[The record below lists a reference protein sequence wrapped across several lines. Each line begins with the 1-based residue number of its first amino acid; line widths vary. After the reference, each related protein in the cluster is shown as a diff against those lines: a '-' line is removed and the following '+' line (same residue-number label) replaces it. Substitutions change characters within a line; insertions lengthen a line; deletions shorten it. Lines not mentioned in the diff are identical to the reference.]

1 MPAPDNHKP
10 DRLIQ
15 ILQTRGSVSDEQL
28 DAARTT
34 QAEKGGRISIILKNK
49 KFITENQLLEAFSIQ
64 YGLPF
69 QPDLPLDNFGSSFTE
84 RVSIQFLKKFMMVPL
99 EINANTP
106 SEISTAESSPTDD
119 SQQAGQTNLP
129 DHCTIAINDPI
140 SFQALDDLVRLL
152 NLETYKLV
160 FSTSRAILAVINI
173 TYDLKRDS
181 AQQLVQ
187 DMEDDE
193 SIVIGDIEDNTDLL
207 DDTSDAPII
216 RLVNHII
223 SQSSKARASDI
234 HIEPYQDSFRVRYRV
249 DGILYDLLT
258 PPKRIQAPL
267 ISRIKVMSKL
277 NIAEK
282 RLPQDGRFDVKIGDQ
297 EIDVRVSTL
306 PTSFGERVVLRLLN
320 KSGSFLELSELGLI
334 PERMALLKTLVK
346 SPNGIILMTGP
357 TGSGKTT
364 TLYAILSSINNP
376 DINIITVED
385 PIEYQLQGI
394 SQIQVNA
401 KIDLTFARGLRSIV
415 RQDPDVILI
424 GEIRD
429 KETADI
435 AVQSALTGHLVFSTL
450 HTNDSASAITRL
462 VDIGVEPFLI
472 SSSVIAVAAQRLVRV
487 LCNECKKTYF
497 PGQAALETLGLSMNQ
512 IAEKFPN
519 PSFYRAQGCE
529 HCFNTGY
536 KGRLGIFEIMVLNDS
551 LKSLILK
558 THDSNQIK
566 HTALEHN
573 MITLHQD
580 GIQKVLNGITTMEE
594 VLRVTQQ

>member
-1 MPAPDNHKP
+1 MATETPFLKPMPKP
-10 DRLIQ
+10 LIH
-15 ILQTRGSVSDEQL
+15 ILQTHYGVSDEQIATAL
-28 DAARTT
+28 KI
-34 QAEKGGRISIILKNK
+34 QADKGGRIGEILKK
-49 KFITENQLLEAFSIQ
+49 KKILTEHQLLEAFSIQ
-64 YGLPF
+64 YDIPF

-84 RVSIQFLKKFMMVPL
+84 HVPIQFLKKFMMVPL
-99 EINANTP
+99 EMDAPAQNQ
-106 SEISTAESSPTDD
+106 STSPETAPTDN
-119 SQQAGQTNLP
+119 TLP
-129 DHCTIAINDPI
+129 EYCTIAIHDPI
-140 SFQALDDLVRLL
+140 SFHALDDLVRLL
-152 NLETYKLV
+152 HLKTYQLV
-160 FSTSRAILAVINI
+160 FSTTGAILSVINI
-173 TYDLKRDS
+173 TYDLNRDS

-193 SIVIGDIEDNTDLL
+193 SIVIGDIEANADLL

-223 SQSSKARASDI
+223 SQASKARASDI
-234 HIEPYQDSFRVRYRV
+234 HIEPYQDSFKVRYRV

-258 PPKRIQAPL
+258 PPKRIQAAL

-282 RLPQDGRFDVKIGDQ
+282 RLPQDGRFDVKIGAQ

-334 PERMALLKTLVK
+334 PERLALLKKLVK

-364 TLYAILSSINNP
+364 TLYAILSSINHP

-394 SQIQVNA
+394 SQLQVNA

-487 LCNECKKTYF
+487 LCNECKMAF
-497 PGQAALETLGLSMNQ
+497 SPGPETLQTLGLTMDQ
-512 IAEKFPN
+512 IARDFPN
-519 PSFYRAQGCE
+519 PRFHRAVGCE

-536 KGRLGIFEIMVLNDS
+536 KGRLGIFEIMLLNDN

-566 HTALEHN
+566 QIALEHG

-580 GIQKVLNGITTMEE
+580 GIRKVLNGITTMEE

>member
-1 MPAPDNHKP
+1 MPAPDNPMP
-10 DRLIQ
+10 DRLSQ
-15 ILQTRGSVSDEQL
+15 ILQTHCGVSQEQM
-28 DAARTT
+28 DAALKI
-34 QAEKGGRISIILKNK
+34 QADKGGRLSVILKK
-49 KFITENQLLEAFSIQ
+49 KKIITEDRLLEAFSIQ
-64 YGLPF
+64 YGIPF
-69 QPDLPLDNFGSSFTE
+69 QPDLPIDNFGSRFTE
-84 RVSIQFLKKFMMVPL
+84 RVPIQFLKKFMMVPL
-99 EINANTP
+99 EIDANTP
-106 SEISTAESSPTDD
+106 AETDSEESSSTDD
-119 SQQAGQTNLP
+119 SELP
-129 DHCTIAINDPI
+129 NQPDQCTIAINDPLC
-140 SFQALDDLVRLL
+140 FHALDDLVRLL
-152 NLETYKLV
+152 DLKTYQLV
-160 FSTSRAILAVINI
+160 FSTSGAILAVINI
-173 TYDLKRDS
+173 TYDLNRDS

-193 SIVIGDIEDNTDLL
+193 SIVISDIEVNADLL

-234 HIEPYQDSFRVRYRV
+234 HIEPYQNSFKVRYRV

-258 PPKRIQAPL
+258 PPKRIQAAL

-282 RLPQDGRFDVKIGDQ
+282 RLPQDGRFDVKIGVQ

-306 PTSFGERVVLRLLN
+306 PTAFGERVVLRLLN

-334 PERMALLKTLVK
+334 PERLASLKKMVK

-364 TLYAILSSINNP
+364 TLYAILSSINHP

-385 PIEYQLQGI
+385 PIEYQLPGI
-394 SQIQVNA
+394 SQLQVNA

-487 LCNECKKTYF
+487 LCNDHRSNSRKIPQSPF
-497 PGQAALETLGLSMNQ
+497 LS
-512 IAEKFPN
+512 
-519 PSFYRAQGCE
+519 G
-529 HCFNTGY
+529 H
-536 KGRLGIFEIMVLNDS
+536 
-551 LKSLILK
+551 
-558 THDSNQIK
+558 
-566 HTALEHN
+566 
-573 MITLHQD
+573 
-580 GIQKVLNGITTMEE
+580 
-594 VLRVTQQ
+594 RV